1 MTRIQISA
9 DELRKAY
16 NDDGIP
22 VSDMCRKFGI
32 SAPTLYAILDK
43 LGVPRRMPRQADAP
57 ANRVR
62 LVD

>member
-16 NDDGIP
+16 HDDGIS
-22 VSDMCRKFGI
+22 VSEICGKFGI

-43 LGVPRRMPRQADAP
+43 LDVPRRMPRQADAP
-57 ANRVR
+57 AIRVK